1 MVDER
6 RDRTVEDVAH
16 QLHDG
21 QRRLDLH
28 RRVEPCR
35 VVSCQTVPNRVVG
48 DRRSAING
56 GGGVSCVTSC
66 RWGRNARAGRCKPAA
81 PARSA
86 TPTVGHTARG
96 LMRAAAARN
105 GPPTA
110 GTGGMGKPA
119 HTPRAVF
126 ERTVPRAL
134 VSFSD
139 RVRGCSPFF
148 FGETSARAKPAHA
161 REPMSRAGA
170 ARARGSDSLSRTG
183 FRARGGECEL
193 A

>member
-28 RRVEPCR
+28 RRVEPCGVASCR
-35 VVSCQTVPNRVVG
+35 VKPCRTVSSAIG
-48 DRRSAING
+48 DRRSAIDG

-126 ERTVPRAL
+126 ERTVLRAL
-134 VSFSD
+134 ISFSD
-139 RVRGCSPFF
+139 RVRCVPFC

-161 REPMSRAGA
+161 REPMSRAVT

-183 FRARGGECEL
+183 FRARGGAC
-193 A
+193 